1 MTDPRRALSGAG
13 LICALFLALHLPYLP
28 QSLEDLDSINFALG
42 VRQFDVAHH
51 QPHPPGYPVFI
62 LAAKTVHALVPSE
75 ARALALVGIA
85 AGGLGV
91 LALFALFAALDRRD
105 PDASAWALGATA
117 VAATA
122 PLYWLT
128 ASRPLSDMPGLA
140 AAVAIQALT
149 LTATGGAG
157 LVAASGLSG
166 LAIGLRSQ
174 ALWLTVPLLIFVI
187 AQRARPP
194 LFRSAAAFAIGVLA
208 WAVPLVV
215 LTGGPA
221 GYWRAV
227 FNQGNE
233 DLSNI
238 VMLWTTHTPK
248 ELELTLYYAFAAP
261 WAAPAVAAIVLVL
274 AALGLV
280 HALRRR
286 SPALAALAVAF
297 GPYLIFDLVF
307 QETIT
312 TRYAL
317 PLVVPIAYLAVR
329 GAAMLGPAPA
339 VAVVVALSMF
349 DAHVGGTSLAAYASQ
364 PAPVF
369 RMLDG
374 MKSEASIASAA
385 PVLPVLAVHRRE
397 DFDLRRPFAWA
408 GAPATSARL
417 PAPAKH
423 EWLELV
429 KYWNNG
435 GRRPVWFVADPLR
448 SDLALVGSRDAPETF
463 RWTLDYPVLIGG
475 TRPSE
480 MDWYVVAPPDWYLG
494 EGWALTPETA
504 GIAKEDHR
512 GPGYAPIQG
521 WLRRWVAPATLMIGG
536 RNLATG
542 GAAAHMQVSVDGRL
556 VDETDVAPGFFL
568 RMIDLPASALSGE
581 GDYAAITVS
590 AEPVRLKPD
599 TTPTVRSVRLQPD
612 LSIEQFDAQPNTNVV
627 VGYGDGWHEQEYTP
641 AIGRL
646 WRWTS
651 DHAVLRVRTPQQAL
665 VLSLKGDVE
674 AAAKSHVTINVGDRI
689 VAAYDVGPA
698 FAIRQTIPKELVT
711 AGETTITIT
720 TDQTYVP
727 AERSRRTQ
735 DRRLLGLKVYECR
748 VTPAS

>member
-1 MTDPRRALSGAG
+1 MSDRRRALSGAG
-13 LICALFLALHLPYLP
+13 LVCALFLALHLPYLP

-62 LAAKTVHALVPSE
+62 LAAKAAHLLVPSE
-75 ARALALVGIA
+75 ARALALVGIV
-85 AGGLGV
+85 AGALGV

-105 PDASAWALGATA
+105 VDAPAWAIGATA

-140 AAVAIQALT
+140 ASVAIQALT

-157 LVAASGLSG
+157 LVAASGFAG

-174 ALWLTVPLLIFVI
+174 AFWLTVPLLVFVI
-187 AQRARPP
+187 ARRARPA
-194 LFRSAAAFAIGVLA
+194 RVRCAGAFAIGVLA
-208 WAVPLVV
+208 WAIPLVA

-221 GYWRAV
+221 AYWRAV

-233 DLSNI
+233 DLTNI
-238 VMLWTTHTPK
+238 VMLWTMHTPK
-248 ELELTLYYAFAAP
+248 ELELALYQAFVSP

-274 AALGLV
+274 AALGIFQT
-280 HALRRR
+280 LRRR
-286 SPALAALAVAF
+286 SDALTALAVAF
-297 GPYLIFDLVF
+297 GPYLLFDLVF

-317 PLVVPIAYLAVR
+317 PLVVPVAYLAVR

-339 VAVVVALSMF
+339 VAIVVALSMF

-374 MKSEASIASAA
+374 MKSEATRTPAA
-385 PVLPVLAVHRRE
+385 AALPVLALHRRE

-408 GAPATSARL
+408 GAPAISARL
-417 PAPAKH
+417 PATAKH
-423 EWLELV
+423 EWLELA
-429 KYWNNG
+429 KYWNG
-435 GRRPVWFVADPLR
+435 GGSAPVWFVADPLR
-448 SDLALVGSRDAPETF
+448 SDLALIGSRDTPEMF

-480 MDWYVVAPPDWYLG
+480 MDWYVMTPPDWYLG
-494 EGWALTPETA
+494 EGWAVTPETA

-512 GPGYAPIQG
+512 GPGWAPIQG
-521 WLRRWVAPATLMIGG
+521 WVRRWVSPATLMIGG
-536 RNLATG
+536 RNLAGG
-542 GAAAHMQVSVDGRL
+542 GAAARVTVRVDGRV
-556 VDETDVAPGFFL
+556 VDEADVAPGFFL
-568 RMIDLPASALSGE
+568 RMIDLPASALSGD
-581 GDYAAITVS
+581 GDYATVTVS

-599 TTPTVRSVRLQPD
+599 FAD
-612 LSIEQFDAQPNTNVV
+612 LAIEQFDAQPTSRVL
-627 VGYGDGWHEQEYTP
+627 VGYGDGWHEQEYNP
-641 AIGRL
+641 ATGRL

-665 VLSLKGDVE
+665 VLSLKGEVE
-674 AAAKSHVTINVGDRI
+674 AAAKSHVTIKAGDRI
-689 VAAYDVGPA
+689 VAAYDIGST
-698 FAIRQTIPKELVT
+698 FSIRQTIPRELVT

-720 TDQTYVP
+720 TDTTYVP
-727 AERSRRTQ
+727 AERSGRTK
-735 DRRLLGLKVYECR
+735 DRRLLGLKVSESR